1 VSKGSNRR
9 QGKGFEDNFD
19 AIFGDKPVERG
30 SFIQTAE
37 GIVPRGTE
45 IASRVN
51 APMVM
56 KPLGEFKSPIDGQII
71 SNRTQLAAHNKKHG
85 VTNTADYSNGY
96 VEKQAHKRVNAGRKD
111 VKDSRTRDI
120 KRLVDTVININS

>member
-9 QGKGFEDNFD
+9 QGTGFEANFD

-30 SFIQTAE
+30 SFVQTDE
-37 GIVPRGTE
+37 GIVPRGTQ

-56 KPLGEFKSPIDGQII
+56 KPLKAFVSPIDQSVIR
-71 SNRTQLAAHNKKHG
+71 NRSQLAAHNKKHG
-85 VTNTADYSNGY
+85 VTNMGDYSGGAI
-96 VEKQAHKRVNAGRKD
+96 KQNAERRVNAGNKD
-111 VKDSRTRDI
+111 VKESRTKDI

>member
-37 GIVPRGTE
+37 GIVPRGTG

-96 VEKQAHKRVNAGRKD
+96 VEKQAHKRVNAGKKD

>member
-1 VSKGSNRR
+1 MSKGSNRR
-9 QGKGFEDNFD
+9 RGADFEANFE

-45 IASRVN
+45 SASRVN

-71 SNRTQLAAHNKKHG
+71 TNRTQLAAHNKKHG
-85 VTNTADYSNGY
+85 VTNVGDYSNGY
-96 VEKQAHKRVNAGRKD
+96 VEKQAIKRVNAGKKD
-111 VKDSRTRDI
+111 VKESRTRDI
-120 KRLVDTVININS
+120 TRLVDTVIKINS